1 MYTSKYTSRKIG
13 AGQLIAEKICERA
26 AKRKGQTLKEHFWSE
41 PIWKNFFKMQL
52 LQANALLKT
61 YSIEAILRSL
71 DDKRLLSLFS
81 LRSPLL
87 DPILADKQKEL
98 DNQAELCYN
107 LQTQDV
113 NSKPKEEFKQKKT
126 LFERLD

>member
-1 MYTSKYTSRKIG
+1 
-13 AGQLIAEKICERA
+13 
-26 AKRKGQTLKEHFWSE
+26 
-41 PIWKNFFKMQL
+41 MQL